1 MYVAPGTESW
11 EDPADQCGKM
21 EANRLRIKSK
31 SRPKYRNLVGMKP
44 PFCYGYWPNCRCWK
58 ITYSL
63 PARPTNAFESVEGV
77 IDGGL

>member
-1 MYVAPGTESW
+1 MYHMYGHTEYLYICSSW
-11 EDPADQCGKM
+11 NGET
-21 EANRLRIKSK
+21 RLRIKSK

-63 PARPTNAFESVEGV
+63 PAIPTNAFESVEGCY
-77 IDGGL
+77 